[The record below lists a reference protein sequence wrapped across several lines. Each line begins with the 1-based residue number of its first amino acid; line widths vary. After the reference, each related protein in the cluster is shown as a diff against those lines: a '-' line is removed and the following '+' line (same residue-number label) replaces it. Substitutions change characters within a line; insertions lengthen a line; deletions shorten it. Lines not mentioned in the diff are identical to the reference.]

1 MLPAPDK
8 NNALGRL
15 PAWLAVTV
23 LLGLALA
30 FYHGLWLPGLVLIH
44 RDALRFYLPIKQHLI
59 ERLSAGELPQWFPYD
74 ALGRPFIGVAHTGV
88 FHPFTVLY
96 FFLPVHDAYRASTL
110 ISCLLAALGGLVL
123 GRTLNYSRAGAFIAG
138 MSFALSGYVASLTFN
153 IVYLYS
159 IAVLPFFC
167 ATLETA
173 LARRRTWV
181 IAPAAVWATVFL
193 NGDVQTGYY
202 YGFIALLWAGTRATC
217 SYREA
222 ALKLALAGGLA
233 ALLAGIQLGPAAAV
247 YAGSDRSQSET
258 IHDEAVY
265 WSSHPLR
272 LVTMV
277 AAPLAAE
284 ADPVA
289 VGRFFFG
296 NPEYGM
302 WADSLYVGI
311 PALGLALLGAR
322 HRRDLLVLV
331 LLGGLALLLA
341 LGRYGGLYEIFY
353 TAVPLWSAFR
363 FPEKLMGIVSFA
375 VAMLAGAG
383 LDAVRAR
390 KGALAPWVAAAVL
403 CTGAG
408 IGLRTEAVGAWVA
421 ASSGAPQAFART
433 VTNSAGLACFY
444 GAVAA
449 LGVWLILAGARK
461 GVFREAV
468 LLIALAA
475 LITLD
480 LSRVNVAAYRIGPA
494 EAATFVPPL
503 AQAIAAREGTLVPG
517 RFRTLSLRDT
527 HYVAPESIRRLF
539 GHDWETV
546 ERRQALDMAFNA
558 QFHLESLFDYLPGRN
573 RTLKVMMPEMVGIG
587 TAARF
592 NVAYYIGH
600 SVHFKNRIFAQAV
613 VAELPDYDLAL
624 ARNPVPFKPRVYLSR
639 RPERATAPI
648 DAVALLRRPDFLNGD
663 VDVIET
669 TDAALPG
676 PALSGSAVI
685 ERYTPEGV
693 RVRVETPQPAVLIL
707 LDAFDQGWTS
717 KLESGAELP
726 ILRANALV
734 RAVAVPAGTHLVTFS
749 YQTPLLKAGAAT
761 SLTGCLLC
769 LGLITHARWARRH
782 PPGPCR

>member
-1 MLPAPDK
+1 M
-8 NNALGRL
+8 RL
-15 PAWLAVTV
+15 LARLKSSTGLVASV
-23 LLGLALA
+23 LCVITLV
-30 FYHGLWLPGLVLIH
+30 FYHGLWWPGLVLIH

-88 FHPFTVLY
+88 FHPFTALY
-96 FFLPVHDAYRASTL
+96 FLSSIHDAYRVSAL
-110 ISCLLAALGGLVL
+110 ISCLLAALGGFVL
-123 GRTLNYSRAGAFIAG
+123 GRTLNYSRGGAFIAG
-138 MSFALSGYVASLTFN
+138 LSFALSGYVASLTFN

-167 ATLETA
+167 AALEMA
-173 LARRRTWV
+173 LARRRAWV

-222 ALKLALAGGLA
+222 ALRLALTGGLA
-233 ALLAGIQLGPAAAV
+233 ALLAGVQLGPTGAV
-247 YAGSDRSQSET
+247 FAGSDRSQSET

-265 WSSHPLR
+265 WSTHPLR

-311 PALGLALLGAR
+311 PAMGLALLGAR
-322 HRRDLLVLV
+322 HRRDLYVLV

-390 KGALAPWVAAAVL
+390 KGALAPWVVAVAL
-403 CTGAG
+403 CSGAG
-408 IGLRTEAVGAWVA
+408 IGLRTEAVGAWA
-421 ASSGAPQAFART
+421 ATSFGAPEALARM
-433 VTNSAGLACFY
+433 VTRSAGLAFHY
-444 GAVAA
+444 SAIAA
-449 LGVWLILAGARK
+449 FGVWLVLACARRGHLRETLALGALTAI
-461 GVFREAV
+461 V
-468 LLIALAA
+468 
-475 LITLD
+475 TLD
-480 LSRVNVAAYRIGPA
+480 LARVNLAAYRTAPA

-503 AQAIAAREGTLVPG
+503 AQAIAAREGALAPG
-517 RFRTLSLRDT
+517 RFRMLSLRDT

-573 RTLKVMMPEMVGIG
+573 VTLKVMMPYLIRIDV
-587 TAARF
+587 AARY
-592 NVAYYIGH
+592 NVAYYIAH
-600 SVHFKNRIFAQAV
+600 RALFTDPIFARAI
-613 VAELPDYDLAL
+613 VAQLPDYDLSL
-624 ARNPVPFKPRVYLSR
+624 FRNPLPANPRVYLSR
-639 RPERATAPI
+639 QPQRAASPV
-648 DAVALLRRPDFLNGD
+648 DPAVLLARPDFPNGD

-669 TDAALPG
+669 SDETLPG
-676 PALSGSAVI
+676 PVPGAVATI
-685 ERYTPEGV
+685 THYAPEEV
-693 RVRVETPQPAVLIL
+693 RVRVETPQPAALIL
-707 LDAFDQGWTS
+707 LDAFDQGWTAV
-717 KLESGAELP
+717 LETGARLP
-726 ILRANALV
+726 IRRANALV
-734 RAVAVPAGTHLVTFS
+734 RAVVVPAGVHAITFR
-749 YQTPLLKAGAAT
+749 YETPLLKAGAGA
-761 SLTGCLLC
+761 SLLGCVIC
-769 LGLITHARWARRH
+769 LVMIAFARWPRRKN
-782 PPGPCR
+782 PGPRQ